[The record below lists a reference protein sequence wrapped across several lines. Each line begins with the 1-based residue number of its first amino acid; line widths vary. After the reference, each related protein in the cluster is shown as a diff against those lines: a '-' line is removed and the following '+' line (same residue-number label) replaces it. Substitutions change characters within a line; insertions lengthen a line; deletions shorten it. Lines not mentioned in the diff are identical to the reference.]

1 VSILNFQNY
10 SVPSAQGQVTIYMII
25 PPQALLLIHTITD
38 YEAALEIAQLLSI
51 VLPDT
56 GTSVIML
63 SQAPLLIL
71 LYYYYSNCLF
81 IFSVNMYIKNLPED
95 KKRTNTEKFGQ
106 RLGSFPFSL

>member
-1 VSILNFQNY
+1 
-10 SVPSAQGQVTIYMII
+10 MII
-25 PPQALLLIHTITD
+25 SPQALLLIHTITD
-38 YEAALEIAQLLSI
+38 YEAALEVAQLLSI

-56 GTSVIML
+56 GTSVIMM

-71 LYYYYSNCLF
+71 MYSNCLL

-106 RLGSFPFSL
+106 RSGSFPFSL